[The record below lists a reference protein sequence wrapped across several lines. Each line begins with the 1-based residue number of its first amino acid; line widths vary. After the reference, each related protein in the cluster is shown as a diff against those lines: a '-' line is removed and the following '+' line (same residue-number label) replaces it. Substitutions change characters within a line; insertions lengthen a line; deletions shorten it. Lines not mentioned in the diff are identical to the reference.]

1 MKSSNTLGHKSN
13 SRPKKKVWKILKEM
27 YTMVYDEVH
36 NCKKTGE
43 KGCLRGHNY
52 WSNEILRTLE

>member
-1 MKSSNTLGHKSN
+1 
-13 SRPKKKVWKILKEM
+13 M

-43 KGCLRGHNY
+43 KGCKGGHNY
-52 WSNEILRTLE
+52 WFNEILRTLE